1 MKKGNPAFTTFLDS
15 KFIPLAPKIKLGISA
30 ALVLLPLV
38 VFFFALYQPNSEK
51 IDKLTNQKS
60 TLAKEVMDVK
70 AKAADLAKFEKEL
83 EEARLLFETASVL
96 LPKDKEIPKLL
107 KDISSLGRTAGL
119 DFLTFKPLADIPK
132 DFYAEIPVTINVRGP
147 YHNMGYFFDQVSKL
161 ERIVSVTNVKMSS
174 PKREGAEM
182 FLTSDCTLVTY
193 RFTNV
198 ELPKP
203 TDKKKP
209 KK

>member
-1 MKKGNPAFTTFLDS
+1 MKKSNAAFTTFIDE
-15 KFIPLAPKIKLGISA
+15 KFIPLAPKIKLGIAVVSA
-30 ALVLLPLV
+30 LLPFV
-38 VFFFALYQPNSEK
+38 IFYFAMYQPNSEK
-51 IDKLTNQKS
+51 IGGLEKKVTNLTKE
-60 TLAKEVMDVK
+60 LKEVE
-70 AKAADLAKFEKEL
+70 AKASNLAKFEKEL
-83 EEARLLFETASVL
+83 AEALVVFEETSDL

-107 KDISSLGRTAGL
+107 KDISALGRSAGL

-132 DFYAEIPVTINVRGP
+132 DFYAEIPISINVRGP

-161 ERIVSVTNVKMSS
+161 ERIVSVSNIKMSS
-174 PKREGAEM
+174 PKKEGEEM
-182 FLTSDCTLVTY
+182 LLNSDCTLVTY

-203 TDKKKP
+203 PKP

>member
-1 MKKGNPAFTTFLDS
+1 MKKGNSAFTTFLDG
-15 KFIPLAPKIKLGISA
+15 KFIPLAPKIKLGIA
-30 ALVLLPLV
+30 AVVALLPLM
-38 VFFFALYQPNSEK
+38 VFFFAFYQPKNDTINS
-51 IDKLTNQKS
+51 LASQKS
-60 TLAKEVMDVK
+60 TLEKEVSDVK

-83 EEARLLFETASVL
+83 EEARLIFEATSIL

-107 KDISSLGRTAGL
+107 KDISSLGRSAGL

-193 RFTNV
+193 PFTNV
-198 ELPKP
+198 ELPKQP
-203 TDKKKP
+203 TKK
-209 KK
+209 